1 MTDKELFK
9 QVVTERGL
17 KLQFVAEKMG
27 MKSMTTLYNKLDN
40 KTDFTALEIAAF
52 RKLTSIDLRT
62 QDKIFFAKDVAV

>member
-52 RKLTSIDLRT
+52 RKLTGIDLRT
-62 QDKIFFAKDVAV
+62 QEKIFFANDVAV

>member
-1 MTDKELFK
+1 MTDKDLFK
-9 QVVTERGL
+9 QIIAKRGL

-52 RKLTSIDLRT
+52 REVTGIDLRT
-62 QDKIFFAKDVAV
+62 QEKIFFAKNVAV